1 MKGETVRKELMS
13 HFHVVQ
19 TGTLT
24 SKISTASVHETHSEV
39 EVNVYFFS
47 QDHPEFK
54 ESLSSTVC
62 KDG

>member
-1 MKGETVRKELMS
+1 MKGETVRKELIS

-39 EVNVYFFS
+39 EVNVFLC
-47 QDHPEFK
+47 QDHPEFT